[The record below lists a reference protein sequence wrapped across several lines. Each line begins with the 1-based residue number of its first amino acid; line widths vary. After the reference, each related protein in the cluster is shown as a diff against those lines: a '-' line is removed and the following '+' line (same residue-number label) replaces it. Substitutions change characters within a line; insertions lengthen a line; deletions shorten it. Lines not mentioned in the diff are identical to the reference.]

1 MDAYSSIFSSVTLM
15 RRFTWLLIMVGI
27 LFTSQACQ
35 PTPTA
40 SPAIPSPTPEI
51 LMITIDPN
59 QRYQTIE
66 SFGASGAWWAQ
77 HVGGWQRGN
86 LEQVIRLLFDPAE
99 GIGLS
104 AYRYNIGAGGGA
116 EISDA
121 WRRTQSFEISPG
133 AYDWNRDANAVRVLK
148 AVRDAGVSQF
158 IAFANSPPPR
168 LTRSGM
174 VSGAVDG
181 SSNLRQN
188 KEAEFARYLVDI
200 VSHLRDEKDI
210 PIGWISPVNEPQWDW
225 QPGKGQEGCH
235 YEIDE
240 IAALTKALQTEIA
253 SRGLDIAVIV
263 PEAGEWKGAAAYMD
277 GLLGNPEI
285 APGLPIFAVHS
296 YWSQPEQKA
305 PAAAYLQQNYPDV
318 RLWMTEW
325 TEMQSG
331 RDTRMDAALVLAQ
344 TIHEDLTLGGV
355 TSWQYWIAVSKYDW
369 RDGLLYVDEIRQVP
383 EETKRLWVMGNF
395 SRFVRPGSVRIAAQV
410 DSNNLLVSAFQPPEQ
425 EPLVIVVVN
434 PSVNEMAAKLEISGD
449 AWYQYSQFVTD
460 SQRDLERAASGAIP
474 NAFTFPPRSVST
486 LIITK

>member
-1 MDAYSSIFSSVTLM
+1 MAVRCSRAKALYYAGCLMGLWFMLNGCQSSGSPV
-15 RRFTWLLIMVGI
+15 
-27 LFTSQACQ
+27 
-35 PTPTA
+35 A
-40 SPAIPSPTPEI
+40 SPADNPALARIRV
-51 LMITIDPN
+51 DPA
-59 QRYQTIE
+59 QRFQVIE

-77 HVGGWQRGN
+77 AVGGWQQGN
-86 LEQVIRLLFDPAE
+86 LDQVIRLLFDAE
-99 GIGLS
+99 QGIGLS

-116 EISDA
+116 EISDP

-133 AYDWNRDANAVRVLK
+133 AYDWQRDANALRVLK
-148 AVRDAGVSQF
+148 AVQRAGVTQF

-200 VSHLRDEKDI
+200 TEHLRAEEGV

-235 YEIDE
+235 YEVDE
-240 IAALTKALQTEIA
+240 IAALVKALQTEIA
-253 SRGLDIAVIV
+253 SRGLEIGVIV
-263 PEAGEWKGAAAYMD
+263 PEAGEWKSAAAYMD

-296 YWSQPEQKA
+296 YWSQADQKA
-305 PAAAYLQQNYPDV
+305 PAAAYLQQNYPGV

-331 RDTRMDAALVLAQ
+331 RDMGMDSALVLAQ

-355 TSWQYWIAVSKYDW
+355 TSWQYWIAVSKYNW
-369 RDGLLYVDEIRQVP
+369 RDGLLYVDEIRQAP
-383 EETKRLWVMGNF
+383 EETKRLWAMGNF
-395 SRFVRPGSVRIAAQV
+395 SRFVRPGAVRIAAES
-410 DSNNLLVSAFQPPEQ
+410 DTNSLLVSAYQPPEQ
-425 EPLVIVVVN
+425 NHLVFLVVN
-434 PSVNEMAAKLEISGD
+434 ASETETAAQLEISGES
-449 AWYQYSQFVTD
+449 WYQFSQYITD
-460 SQRDLERAASGAIP
+460 AQRDLERSASGAIP
-474 NAFTFPPRSVST
+474 NAFTFPAQSVST
-486 LIITK
+486 LIITR